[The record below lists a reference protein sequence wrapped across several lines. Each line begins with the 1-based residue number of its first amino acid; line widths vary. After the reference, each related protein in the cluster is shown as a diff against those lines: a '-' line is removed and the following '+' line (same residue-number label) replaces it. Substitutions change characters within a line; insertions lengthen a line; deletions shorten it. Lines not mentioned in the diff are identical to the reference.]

1 VVANPTS
8 LSHISREI
16 RSIMWQYVS
25 LCRDEEGLLEARR
38 RIQTLHHSLP
48 AMASSGNE
56 GSLHLP
62 QWAETRNML
71 LMAELVIAAA
81 LQRRESRGSH
91 WRSDFERLDESL
103 TGVHYAY
110 VKDSSRPV
118 TTTPQREVITYA

>member
-1 VVANPTS
+1 
-8 LSHISREI
+8 
-16 RSIMWQYVS
+16 MWQYVS

-38 RIQTLHHSLP
+38 RIQALNHSLP
-48 AMASSGNE
+48 ALTSTGNE
-56 GSLHLP
+56 GQVHLP

-71 LMAELVIAAA
+71 LMAELVIVAA

-110 VKDSSRPV
+110 VRDPSKPI
-118 TTTPQREVITYA
+118 TTTPQQEVITHA